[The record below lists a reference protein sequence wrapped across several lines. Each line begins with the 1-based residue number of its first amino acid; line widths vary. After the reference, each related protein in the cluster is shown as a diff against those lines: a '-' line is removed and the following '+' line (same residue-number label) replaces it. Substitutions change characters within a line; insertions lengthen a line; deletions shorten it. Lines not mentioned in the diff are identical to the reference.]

1 MRLSDLIKILN
12 FAVQLSVLMKKIL
25 FLIFCM
31 ITITAFAQSSKA
43 YLELNTGLSL
53 PVFTYS
59 SNNLESGCFTQP
71 GFTVSA
77 ETGIWLYKKWGF
89 SILSGLQLHSVDVGL
104 LGWEKIQADPF
115 LKDLYIRSDPYR
127 IIHIMAGPEYAF
139 QIIDK
144 LELDIQILAGV
155 FFSRTPYQLYKPTY
169 YMVGPEYYEITSSKD
184 ISFAYGGGLRLNYA
198 ITPCYDLSLKS
209 DLLTSNAAF
218 DFSTSTGIRT
228 EYRTISMVN
237 ISVGLVLHLF

>member
-1 MRLSDLIKILN
+1 
-12 FAVQLSVLMKKIL
+12 
-25 FLIFCM
+25 M

-43 YLELNTGLSL
+43 YLELNTRLSL

-184 ISFAYGGGLRLNYA
+184 ISFAYVA
-198 ITPCYDLSLKS
+198 VC
-209 DLLTSNAAF
+209 A
-218 DFSTSTGIRT
+218 
-228 EYRTISMVN
+228 
-237 ISVGLVLHLF
+237 